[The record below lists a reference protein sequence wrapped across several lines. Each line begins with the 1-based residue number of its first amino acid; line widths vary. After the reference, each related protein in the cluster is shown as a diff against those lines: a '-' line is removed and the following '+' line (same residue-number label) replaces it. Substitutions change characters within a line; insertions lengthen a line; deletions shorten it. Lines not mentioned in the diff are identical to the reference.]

1 MEHVHTLCS
10 ERHSY
15 NTGVF
20 DYLYL
25 SLVQDSDVDNLVG
38 FILIWFFISLLGV
51 LIVGWLVFMIV
62 LSGRSEDTPDD
73 EEKMLADG
81 DDGNG
86 HMDEK
91 EEHHTWFE
99 STLPSPRAATH
110 PLLLQN
116 THGRVSLLDSAH
128 WRALVTTVWPT
139 YELPGLAVNTM
150 RSCLPIACPS
160 L

>member
-81 DDGNG
+81 DDGYG
-86 HMDEK
+86 PMDEK
-91 EEHHTWFE
+91 EEHHT
-99 STLPSPRAATH
+99 
-110 PLLLQN
+110 
-116 THGRVSLLDSAH
+116 
-128 WRALVTTVWPT
+128 
-139 YELPGLAVNTM
+139 
-150 RSCLPIACPS
+150 
-160 L
+160 